1 MDIKAEV
8 LKYVEIIV
16 EQAIQS
22 QCDAAVDKIIDE
34 MKLRIPQELAFLSII
49 IEGARVEAKAKIK
62 EQLLSLAEKISPL
75 V

>member
-8 LKYVEIIV
+8 LKYVEIVV

-22 QCDAAVDKIIDE
+22 QCDAAVDYVIDQ
-34 MKLRIPQELAFLSII
+34 MKAKVPPDFAFISVI
-49 IEGARVEAKAKIK
+49 IEGARVEAKARVKA
-62 EQLLSLAEKISPL
+62 ELLKLAEKISPL

>member
-22 QCDAAVDKIIDE
+22 QCDAAVDYLIDQ
-34 MKLRIPQELAFLSII
+34 M
-49 IEGARVEAKAKIK
+49 KAKIPPDLAFIAGILEAARVDAK
-62 EQLLSLAEKISPL
+62 ARVKAELLKLAEKISPL